1 MQTAKGKN
9 TIIVSKP
16 VQEETLCY
24 HCGVSCANDH
34 IHIGDKTFCCE
45 GCKLVYEILNE
56 NGLCDY
62 YKIQSHPGL
71 SQIKPVRNDKFA
83 YLDNEDIAQKL
94 YKFTDGRNVIIT
106 FYIPGVH
113 CSSCMWLLEH
123 MHKLNKGITESR
135 LNFTTKEL
143 RVHYNRELI
152 SLRQVVELLATVGY
166 EPYISLED
174 AGKTRPKYTNKAR
187 IYKLGVAGF
196 CFGNIMMMSFPEYLA
211 PGTGIEEQYATLFR
225 VLNLVLSVPV
235 FFYSASEFFVSAW
248 KGLKQKTL
256 NIDAPIALA
265 LIITYARSIY
275 EIGTGTGPGYLD
287 SMSGIVFFMLVGRI
301 VQDRTYS
308 SISFHR
314 DYKAYFP
321 IAVNVVTLK
330 GLESRSLQELKE
342 KDVVQLYNDEI
353 IPADSVLLD
362 NTALV
367 DYSFVTGES
376 EPVRILPGNTVYAGG
391 KLRGEQVRMQVIK
404 PVAGSYLTSL
414 WNHHAFGRNKEVQN
428 SEHSIIHLLSRY
440 FTYILLVLAGI
451 TALYWAMHDPAKV
464 LPSVSAMLIV
474 ACPCALLLSAN
485 YTNGNLLR
493 ILSNNG
499 LYLRDATVIEQI
511 GKIDHIVFDKTG
523 TLTQGSEEFATTGHQ
538 LSEDEKDWV
547 YNMVV
552 SSRHPYSQAISA
564 WLGIRGLCELEQWT
578 EIKGKGI
585 EAYAGGNRIRV
596 GSAGFTGVVTK
607 GEKANVYIRINDEV
621 TAFEILPAFR
631 EAIPGIMPELKKRY
645 SLSLL
650 SGDNSRQ
657 KNRLHELLGAGSELL
672 FEQKPEDKLNYI
684 GKLQERGHRVLMM
697 GDGLNDAGALQQ
709 SNVGISLADDINNFT
724 PSCDAILDARKFG
737 KLPRLLKLAANGKH
751 IITFSFGISI
761 LYNIVGLAISMQGH
775 MAPMIAAILMPI
787 STVSIVLITT
797 GASTVMARRLGLSL
811 KSGN

>member
-1 MQTAKGKN
+1 MHTAKGEN
-9 TIIVSKP
+9 TIIVSKQ
-16 VQEETLCY
+16 VKQETLCY
-24 HCGVSCANDH
+24 HCGAPCVNDN
-34 IHIGDKTFCCE
+34 IHIADKVFCCE

-83 YLDNEDIAQKL
+83 YLDNEDIAKKL

-123 MHKLNKGITESR
+123 MHKLNNGITESR

-143 RVHYNRELI
+143 TVHYNKEQI
-152 SLRQVVELLATVGY
+152 SLRQVVELMTTIGY

-174 AGKTRPKYTNKAR
+174 IDKDKPKYSNKAR

-196 CFGNIMMMSFPEYLA
+196 CFGNIMMMSFPEYLGA
-211 PGTGIEEQYATLFR
+211 GTGIGEQYAMLFR

-248 KGLKQKTL
+248 KGLRQKTL

-265 LIITYARSIY
+265 LIITYTRSLY
-275 EIGTGTGPGYLD
+275 EIATGAGPGYLD

-321 IAVNVVTLK
+321 IAVNVVTAA
-330 GLESRSLQELKE
+330 GLESKSLQDLKE
-342 KDVVQLYNDEI
+342 KDIVQLYNDEI

-362 NTALV
+362 SAALV

-376 EPVRILPGNTVYAGG
+376 EPVTILPGNRVYAGG
-391 KLRGEQVRMQVIK
+391 KLRGEKVRMQVIK

-414 WNHHAFGRNKEVQN
+414 WNHHAFKKNKAAQN
-428 SEHSIIHLLSRY
+428 EEHSIIHLLSKY

-451 TALYWAMHDPAKV
+451 TAIYWAMHDPAKV

-474 ACPCALLLSAN
+474 ACPCALLLSAT

-499 LYLRDATVIEQI
+499 LYLRDASVIEQL

-523 TLTQGSEEFATTGHQ
+523 TLTQGSEHFAVSGHE
-538 LSEDEKDWV
+538 LTEEEKDWV

-552 SSRHPYSQAISA
+552 SSRHPYSQALTA
-564 WLGIRGLCELEQWT
+564 WLGIRGMCVLEQWT
-578 EIKGKGI
+578 EVKGKGI
-585 EAYAGGNRIRV
+585 EAYAGETQIRV
-596 GSAGFTGVVTK
+596 GSAAFTGVVPH
-607 GEKANVYIRINDEV
+607 GEPANVYIRINDDV
-621 TAFEILPAFR
+621 TAFEIQPAFR
-631 EAIPGIMPELKKRY
+631 QAIPAIMPELRKKY
-645 SLSLL
+645 KLSLL
-650 SGDNSRQ
+650 SGDNDRQ
-657 KNRLHELLGAGSELL
+657 RKHIAGLLGASSQLM
-672 FEQKPEDKLNYI
+672 FEQKPEDKLQYI
-684 GKLQERGHRVLMM
+684 EKLQEKGAKVLMM

-709 SNVGISLADDINNFT
+709 SNVGITLADDINNFS
-724 PSCDAILDARKFG
+724 PSCDAILDASKFD
-737 KLPRLLKLAANGKH
+737 KLPRLLALGQSGKR
-751 IITFSFGISI
+751 IIAFSFVISVV
-761 LYNIVGLAISMQGH
+761 YNLVGLAISVQGH

-797 GASTVMARRLGLSL
+797 GLSSIIARRLGLSL
-811 KSGN
+811 SA